1 MYTNFS
7 FIKTQSS
14 PGEEKRKQNNKIL
27 KVQMV
32 VIHLEITSAIN
43 QKVINWKLTEEKDI
57 GIITNWRMIK
67 SH

>member
-14 PGEEKRKQNNKIL
+14 PGEKKRKQNNKIL

-43 QKVINWKLTEEKDI
+43 QKVINRKLTEEKDI
-57 GIITNWRMIK
+57 GIITN
-67 SH
+67 